1 MTKSIIGAISELDTP
16 LTPSMKGSRGFL
28 AYMSEI
34 SNEEIQKERDEIL
47 DATSEDIRN
56 LYSLVSSIFSDSY
69 KVVIGND
76 KKIQEDVENDTKVES
91 LYNE

>member
-1 MTKSIIGAISELDTP
+1 
-16 LTPSMKGSRGFL
+16 
-28 AYMSEI
+28 MSEI